1 MERYKVRVTK
11 DYLTFCAAHFI
22 SFEGTQCERLHGH
35 NYKVAAEIEGR
46 LNEDHLVFDFIVLKG
61 LLRDIANE
69 LDHRMLVPTRS
80 TVLRIEHDERTV
92 RLAYGRKEW
101 TLPREDCVLL
111 PIENTTA
118 ELLAKWI
125 HGRLGAEIRAHT
137 ARLSPAPPA
146 PDLLSVEVEESHG
159 QCATYTAGA

>member
-11 DYLTFCAAHFI
+11 DYLSFCAAHFI

-35 NYKVAAEIEGR
+35 NYRVAAEISGR
-46 LNEDHLVFDFIVLKG
+46 LNQDHLVFDFIVLKG

-80 TVLRIEHDERTV
+80 SVLGIEHDEQKV

-101 TLPREDCVLL
+101 ILPREDCVLL

-118 ELLAKWI
+118 ELIARYI
-125 HGRLGAEIRAHT
+125 AGRLADVHHT
-137 ARLSPAPPA
+137 RHNFSPTV
-146 PDLLSVEVEESHG
+146 LRVEVEENVG
-159 QCATYTAGA
+159 QSATYEWRPA